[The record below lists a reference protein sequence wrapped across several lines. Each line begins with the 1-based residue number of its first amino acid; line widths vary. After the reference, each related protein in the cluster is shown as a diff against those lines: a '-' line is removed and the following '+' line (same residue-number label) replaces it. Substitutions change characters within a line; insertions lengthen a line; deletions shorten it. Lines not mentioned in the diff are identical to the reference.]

1 MNDFDQI
8 MANANS
14 NTTKSNKSFDKNA
27 WRERKQQE
35 RQEVYDLMD
44 KTADEIKTD
53 INKYKQYLDVQ
64 GRFDKYSVGNALV
77 ISATYPNATQIKEF
91 DDWKESGAF
100 IKKGANGIKILEP
113 GDSYT
118 RSDGSSAI
126 SYNVKK
132 MFDISQT
139 TSTQK
144 PRTINYDDRVKL
156 TALLKDCPVDI
167 KAVDEI
173 PNSDKV
179 ALWNKE
185 DNVLYVKRGGETYF
199 KQVTK
204 ILDKEKTK
212 IVYNSEWLNKM
223 NFKDVLELTGKYT
236 VARLLE
242 RDDFSNRFNNK
253 TPIGVHEFMYPL
265 MQGYDSVAIHADI
278 EIGGTDQTF
287 NLLVGRELQKD
298 YGQEQQDVIVFPLLV
313 GLDGKEKMSKSLD
326 NYIGIDEEPSIMFE
340 KSMRIPDSCLENY
353 FRLTTDIDTNTYKDW
368 INTDIVDAH
377 RKYAREI
384 IKMYHG
390 EKFIKDAED
399 KYNAKANKTLSDNID
414 TIKYNGELPI
424 FIIDL
429 LNELKIVS
437 SKSEGRRLIE
447 QNGISVNQKKEN
459 NINRVITK
467 EDFNDG
473 FIIIQKG
480 KKVFLKVEI

>member
-1 MNDFDQI
+1 MNNENNIDIIVRKAVQI
-8 MANANS
+8 
-14 NTTKSNKSFDKNA
+14 
-27 WRERKQQE
+27 
-35 RQEVYDLMD
+35 
-44 KTADEIKTD
+44 
-53 INKYKQYLDVQ
+53 
-64 GRFDKYSVGNALV
+64 YSEDTL
-77 ISATYPNATQIKEF
+77 
-91 DDWKESGAF
+91 
-100 IKKGANGIKILEP
+100 
-113 GDSYT
+113 
-118 RSDGSSAI
+118 
-126 SYNVKK
+126 VKK
-132 MFDISQT
+132 LKSGKKLVVKFGADPSRPDLHLGHTVPLRVLKMLQDMGHDIVFVIGDFTAMIGDPSGKSKTRPQ
-139 TSTQK
+139 
-144 PRTINYDDRVKL
+144 L
-156 TALLKDCPVDI
+156 TFEETRK
-167 KAVDEI
+167 
-173 PNSDKV
+173 S
-179 ALWNKE
+179 
-185 DNVLYVKRGGETYF
+185 GETYF

-253 TPIGVHEFMYPL
+253 IPIGVHEFMYPL

-313 GLDGKEKMSKSLD
+313 GLDGKEKMSKSLG

-340 KSMRIPDSCLENY
+340 KSMRIPDDCLEDY

-377 RKYAREI
+377 RKFAREI

-390 EKFIKDAED
+390 EDFIKDAED

-414 TIKYNGELPI
+414 IIKFNGNLPI
-424 FIIDL
+424 LLIDL
-429 LNELKIVS
+429 LNDLKIVS

-447 QNGISVNQKKEN
+447 QNGISVNQEKEN
-459 NINRVITK
+459 NIDRIITK
-467 EDFNDG
+467 DDFKDG

-480 KKVFLKVEI
+480 KKVFLKVMFE

>member
-1 MNDFDQI
+1 MNNDNNIDIIVRKAVQI
-8 MANANS
+8 
-14 NTTKSNKSFDKNA
+14 
-27 WRERKQQE
+27 
-35 RQEVYDLMD
+35 
-44 KTADEIKTD
+44 
-53 INKYKQYLDVQ
+53 
-64 GRFDKYSVGNALV
+64 YSEDTL
-77 ISATYPNATQIKEF
+77 
-91 DDWKESGAF
+91 
-100 IKKGANGIKILEP
+100 
-113 GDSYT
+113 
-118 RSDGSSAI
+118 
-126 SYNVKK
+126 VKK
-132 MFDISQT
+132 LKSGKKLVVKFGADPSRPDLHLGHTVPLRVLKMLQDMGHDIVFVIGDFTAMIGDPSGKSKTRPQ
-139 TSTQK
+139 
-144 PRTINYDDRVKL
+144 L
-156 TALLKDCPVDI
+156 TFEETRK
-167 KAVDEI
+167 
-173 PNSDKV
+173 S
-179 ALWNKE
+179 
-185 DNVLYVKRGGETYF
+185 GETYF

-223 NFKDVLELTGKYT
+223 NFKGVLELTGKYT

-313 GLDGKEKMSKSLD
+313 GLDGKEKMSKSLG

-340 KSMRIPDSCLENY
+340 KSMRIPDDCLEDY

-377 RKYAREI
+377 RKFAREI

-390 EKFIKDAED
+390 EEFIKDAED

-414 TIKYNGELPI
+414 TIKFNGELPI
-424 FIIDL
+424 TLIDL

-447 QNGISVNQKKEN
+447 QNGISVNQEKEN
-459 NINRVITK
+459 NVDRVITK

-473 FIIIQKG
+473 FIVIQKG
-480 KKVFLKVEI
+480 KKVFLKVTFK

>member
-1 MNDFDQI
+1 MNNDNNIDIIVRKAVQI
-8 MANANS
+8 
-14 NTTKSNKSFDKNA
+14 
-27 WRERKQQE
+27 
-35 RQEVYDLMD
+35 
-44 KTADEIKTD
+44 
-53 INKYKQYLDVQ
+53 
-64 GRFDKYSVGNALV
+64 YSEDTL
-77 ISATYPNATQIKEF
+77 
-91 DDWKESGAF
+91 
-100 IKKGANGIKILEP
+100 
-113 GDSYT
+113 
-118 RSDGSSAI
+118 
-126 SYNVKK
+126 VKK
-132 MFDISQT
+132 LKSGKKLVVKFGADPSRPDLHLGHTVPLRVLKMLQDMGHDIVFVIGDFTAMIGDPSGKSKTRPQ
-139 TSTQK
+139 
-144 PRTINYDDRVKL
+144 L
-156 TALLKDCPVDI
+156 TFEETRK
-167 KAVDEI
+167 
-173 PNSDKV
+173 S
-179 ALWNKE
+179 
-185 DNVLYVKRGGETYF
+185 GETYF

-313 GLDGKEKMSKSLD
+313 GLDGKEKMSKSLG

-340 KSMRIPDSCLENY
+340 KSMRIPDDCLEDY

-377 RKYAREI
+377 RKFAREI

-390 EKFIKDAED
+390 EEFIKDAED

-414 TIKYNGELPI
+414 TIKFNGELPI
-424 FIIDL
+424 TLIDL

-447 QNGISVNQKKEN
+447 QNGISVNQEKEN
-459 NINRVITK
+459 NVDRVITK

-473 FIIIQKG
+473 FIVIQKG
-480 KKVFLKVEI
+480 KKVFLKVAFK